1 MRIKGLL
8 FSAGLV
14 LSSTVYADV
23 TVANLFTNNMVLQR
37 ERPVNVWGKADVGER
52 VTVTLGTES
61 ASSDTGKD
69 GAWLVTLAP
78 RAAGGDLTLSV
89 KGTTRT
95 IELTNVTFGDVWL
108 CGGQSNMDTRVAYYN
123 TQFPDIVTTASFDA
137 VNPDLRLF
145 VVKHYAA
152 AQPQDEFE
160 KNNDKFGG
168 DWRTSD
174 KEANYKFSALGYY
187 FGKNLQPE
195 VGVPIGLIY
204 SAVGGSMVRAW
215 TPREIMSDSPLL
227 RPFLDMVND
236 KTPDRHQPSLF
247 YNGMIAPL
255 HKFAI
260 KGVVWYQGET
270 DAGFTDYG
278 KTHYSDLFATMISTW
293 RARWHQPDMPFVY
306 VVLAG
311 FMDAKE
317 GPDNPPYSTLRDEQL
332 KTLTKVKNVA
342 AISAMDLGQEKD
354 IHPPFKIP
362 LGERMSSAVLNLV
375 YGRKDAHGSGPIVKS
390 AQLSKDKKSILL
402 TFDNVGSGLEST
414 TVTLDKHVMSGDDLS
429 GFEVCGSD
437 GMFVKAKAKVKG
449 KDKVEL
455 SFHRYVTDPKIVRY
469 GWANFPLCNLY
480 SAEGVPA
487 FPFRQ
492 GVE

>member
-1 MRIKGLL
+1 MTMS
-8 FSAGLV
+8 FSSG
-14 LSSTVYADV
+14 ADV
-23 TVANLFTNNMVLQR
+23 VLNNLYTDNMVFQR
-37 ERPVNVWGKADVGER
+37 DMPIVVRGVADANEMITVSMDGDSTSVATGSDGEWR
-52 VTVTLGTES
+52 ALLNKRS
-61 ASSDTGKD
+61 AATG
-69 GAWLVTLAP
+69 
-78 RAAGGDLTLSV
+78 LTLKVSGSTHTV
-89 KGTTRT
+89 
-95 IELTNVTFGDVWL
+95 ELKNVAVGDVWL
-108 CGGQSNMDTRVAYYN
+108 CGGQSNMDTRVVYYH

-145 VVKHYAA
+145 VVKHCNAE
-152 AQPQDEFE
+152 QPQDEIK
-160 KNNDKFGG
+160 KNDDKFGG

-174 KEANYKFSALGYY
+174 KDANYEFSALGYY

-204 SAVGGSMVRAW
+204 SAVGGSMLRAW
-215 TPREIMSDSPLL
+215 TPREIMSDSSLL

-236 KTPDRHQPSLF
+236 KTPNPHQPSLF

-255 HKFAI
+255 HKFPI

-317 GPDNPPYSTLRDEQL
+317 GPDNPPYSTLRDEQI

-342 AISAMDLGQEKD
+342 AISAMDLGQEKN

-390 AQLSKDKKSILL
+390 AKLSKDKQSILL
-402 TFDNVGSGLEST
+402 TFDNVGSSLQST
-414 TVTLDKHVMSGDDLS
+414 TVTLDKHIMSGDDLS

-437 GMFVKAKAKVKG
+437 GMFVTAKAKIKG

-480 SAEGVPA
+480 SAEGLPA
-487 FPFRQ
+487 LPFRQ